1 MILFLCMRPD
11 SSCSPGVFKSSVD
24 AELGAIGAASEL
36 SGTRLRA
43 GCVRCRHLLSQ
54 GSGATVMMMMVTSL
68 GDYAKANTSES
79 SNNIPQPPS
88 CFSRLSCSL
97 LVRCAMF
104 CLQCKDTDTG
114 AVSYSL
120 FSFNAWSGVVFYPL
134 ILSRKC

>member
-36 SGTRLRA
+36 SGTLVSELDVCAVVIGR
-43 GCVRCRHLLSQ
+43 
-54 GSGATVMMMMVTSL
+54 GATVMMMMVTSL